1 MYMTRIYSSGDGW
14 RGGNGERL
22 IMAGN
27 LPYRSG
33 DSAWTDGR
41 IIYGWTGRDEPT
53 RQWAYGADGIPLHNP
68 EYGLYLFRGLGDCK
82 RYADAQGW
90 RAFANDSDRN
100 CAFSLESFVN
110 VMDMD
115 IGSDGKA
122 WVLSWKDAQYVLNTP
137 HVLKYESGV
146 TDKPEGRWIPMAV
159 WQEQGDI
166 TVVKNDNGTSTQQRF
181 REGSQRFSVIE
192 AGSPTERDTTF
203 TVTHGGISE
212 SRSLKEYA
220 ETAMEAFNTTAVEK
234 LGGSAYVENCVNSMT
249 LRLVDG
255 RIDSGGKLSLYILA
269 QMKGFAFRD
278 AQREGLQGSLV
289 QSYSA
294 EPSGSGRIHCKW
306 EYSVNVSKYP
316 VDATFG
322 VEFTCTLHL
331 HVDGDTVEKVFESV
345 SCSGDS
351 GGYTS
356 NWAFTDA
363 TNHFGG
369 INHAREGGKNWV
381 ETNGAVQ
388 TYYSTAFEVDV
399 HDGGPLNGIVFGE
412 TEQWTSSP
420 ALTINRLVDGFDA
433 IEEENSWPFRMPVQD
448 GYYAEITPRS
458 IGISY
463 GSLNY
468 YDMRTYLG
476 CFRKIYNPSGEL
488 VVDTESGFL
497 FVRAITPIDEKGET
511 YLIQTVVNTYDYSGM
526 VYVYS
531 KKEGVKPLEVPV
543 ADEEEDMWPYMQATN
558 TRLRRM
564 KNAGALKRM

>member
-1 MYMTRIYSSGDGW
+1 MYMTRIHAVGEGW
-14 RGGNGERL
+14 RGENGEKL

-27 LPYRSG
+27 LPYKSG
-33 DSAWTDGR
+33 DAAWTDGR

-68 EYGLYLFRGLGDCK
+68 EYGMYLFRGIGDCK
-82 RYADAQGW
+82 RYVDAQGW
-90 RAFANDSDRN
+90 RAFANDEGSS
-100 CAFSLESFVN
+100 CAFSLEGFVN

-137 HVLKYESGV
+137 HLLKYESGV

-181 REGSQRFSVIE
+181 REGSQRFSVVE
-192 AGSPTERDTTF
+192 SGNPTERDTTF
-203 TVTHGGISE
+203 TVTHGSNSE

-220 ETAMEAFNTTAVEK
+220 EAAMEAFDIAAVEK
-234 LGGSAYVENCVNSMT
+234 LGRSAYVENCVNSMT

-255 RIDSGGKLSLYILA
+255 RIDSRGKLSLYILA

-278 AQREGLQGSLV
+278 AQREGLRGSLV
-289 QSYSA
+289 QSYTKESG
-294 EPSGSGRIHCKW
+294 GSGRIHCKY
-306 EYSVNVSKYP
+306 EHTVNVSKYP

-345 SCSGDS
+345 SCPGDA
-351 GGYTS
+351 GGYHS
-356 NWAFTDA
+356 NGAFMDA
-363 TNHFGG
+363 TNVFGD
-369 INHAREGGKNWV
+369 INHAREDGKLWF
-381 ETNGAVQ
+381 ETVGTMR
-388 TYYSTAFEVDV
+388 TYYNTTFEVDV
-399 HDGGPLNGIVFGE
+399 HDGGPLNGIVFGD
-412 TEQWTSSP
+412 TRKWTSSP
-420 ALTINRLVDGFDA
+420 GLTVNQLVDGFDA
-433 IEEENSWPFRMPVQD
+433 VSEEASWPFRMPVQD
-448 GYYAEITPRS
+448 GYYAVITPRP

-476 CFRKIYNPSGEL
+476 CFRKIYSPSGEL
-488 VVDTESGFL
+488 VVDTGGGLL

-511 YLIQTVVNTYDYSGM
+511 YLIQTVTNTYDYSGE
-526 VYVYS
+526 VYIYS
-531 KKEGVKPLEVPV
+531 KREGVKPMEVPV
-543 ADEEEDMWPYMQATN
+543 ADEEKDMWPNMLATN
-558 TRLRRM
+558 TRLRWL
-564 KNAGALKRM
+564 KNAAALKRR